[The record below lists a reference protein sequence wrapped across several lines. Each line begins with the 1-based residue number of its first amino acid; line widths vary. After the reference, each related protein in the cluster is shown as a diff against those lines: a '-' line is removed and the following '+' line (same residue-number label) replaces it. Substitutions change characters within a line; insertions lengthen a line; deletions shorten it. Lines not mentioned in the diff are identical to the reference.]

1 MNRASRAI
9 RKELNHAS
17 RAIRKKSNRAS
28 RAIRKKL
35 NRASRAIRKKRAM
48 PSGMALLLDCRIAHG
63 DMIIFN
69 GYFLKAL
76 LSA

>member
-1 MNRASRAI
+1 MNRASWAI

-17 RAIRKKSNRAS
+17 RAIRKKS
-28 RAIRKKL
+28 